1 MDPIAE
7 ARLLLEIVDQD
18 QHQPVTWIRT
28 PRASARSA
36 PPTQISSD
44 SGIKE
49 SKVPV
54 FSGQAEHFPIW
65 WAKFK
70 AYGKIN
76 GFSKCLKN
84 AAEATL
90 PGSAEED
97 ANDTNDQKAAHKR
110 NDDAVLAFTL
120 DFNTNMM
127 MATVLESAWVSHET
141 APCS

>member
-1 MDPIAE
+1 M
-7 ARLLLEIVDQD
+7 
-18 QHQPVTWIRT
+18 
-28 PRASARSA
+28 
-36 PPTQISSD
+36 SSD

-65 WAKFK
+65 WARFK
-70 AYGKIN
+70 AYGKIH

-97 ANDTNDQKAAHKR
+97 ANDTNDQKAARKR

-120 DFNTNMM
+120 AFKTNSM
-127 MATVLESAWVSHET
+127 MAIVLESSTSDWPDGLAHVIVKKLEDKFKPSDT
-141 APCS
+141 IA